1 MVLSTVALLFSGVG
15 VAFAQFV
22 PPPTDLITKT
32 GYAGY
37 QVRYKEV
44 PKGICEL
51 SDAKSYSGYVDVAQ
65 DQVLPLRRQS
75 KDTASDFCSTYSS
88 GSLKQGTR
96 IQVLHLSP
104 HGNSSPNLAYARDLS
119 G

>member
-1 MVLSTVALLFSGVG
+1 MSLSTITLLVLGATAVL
-15 VAFAQFV
+15 AQFV
-22 PPPTDLITKT
+22 PAPTDLIAKT

-65 DQVLPLRRQS
+65 DQV
-75 KDTASDFCSTYSS
+75 
-88 GSLKQGTR
+88 
-96 IQVLHLSP
+96 
-104 HGNSSPNLAYARDLS
+104 
-119 G
+119 

>member
-65 DQVLPLRRQS
+65 DQHIFFWFFEARNQDPSTAPLTS
-75 KDTASDFCSTYSS
+75 W
-88 GSLKQGTR
+88 
-96 IQVLHLSP
+96 
-104 HGNSSPNLAYARDLS
+104 
-119 G
+119 